1 MRNRLHSRRLR
12 GRLAVVAGVLVA
24 AAIGGP
30 ATAEAGTVTKV
41 YGVWPNGQAYY
52 YLRFAAAPGE
62 NNHLSVG
69 TVAGEI
75 RFQDSYP
82 ITSFTAGTCHTVP
95 PSDPGKPGGVGCTIA
110 GLTELQLLMGS
121 GANEATVVG
130 SQRTLM
136 SGVGASTN
144 EFTGGS
150 GQDWIFGAGG
160 RDILRGGAGT
170 DRLEARGGNDE
181 LHGGSGADLLKGEEG
196 TDSLDGGKDTDADVM
211 SGGLGVDTVTYGPRS
226 TAVNVS
232 LNAIADDGAPGEND
246 YAQPDIERVLGG
258 AGNDTIVAQAGD
270 FANLLDGA
278 PGNDSIVGGGGPD
291 DIIGRAGDDDLDG
304 GAGSDAMNGGD
315 DADLMRSGPG
325 ADFMAG
331 GAGRDTVSYATSS
344 ADVSADLDGEK
355 GDDGTTGEQDSIL
368 ADVELLIGS
377 PFADTLIGNG
387 SVNEIRGGGG
397 ADLIVG
403 RAAQDRLFGEG
414 AGDSIRSADGTV
426 DDVDCGDGNDSV
438 DSDAVDRLTACEAKA
453 GGQAGGGGSDGPG
466 ATGGSQLRIGPA
478 RVRLTGHGVARLR
491 VACAATATGGC
502 KGTLR
507 LRRKIAGKV
516 RTIGSRRF
524 SIAAGRRGV
533 VRVRVDRAVRR
544 RLTEAGLRVRAVA
557 RTSDAASA
565 SRSVGRFIRILPAR
579 AR

>member
-1 MRNRLHSRRLR
+1 M
-12 GRLAVVAGVLVA
+12 LVA
-24 AAIGGP
+24 AALGGP
-30 ATAEAGTVTKV
+30 ATADAGTVTKV
-41 YGVWPNGQAYY
+41 YGIWPNGEAYY
-52 YLRFAAAPGE
+52 HLRFAATPGE
-62 NNHLSVG
+62 NNHLSAG

-82 ITSFTAGTCHTVP
+82 ISSFTPGACHAVP

-110 GLTELQLLMGS
+110 GLTELQLLMGD
-121 GANEATVVG
+121 GANEATLLG
-130 SQRTLM
+130 SQRSLV
-136 SGVGASTN
+136 SGVGATSN

-150 GQDWIFGAGG
+150 GPDWILGWGG

-181 LHGGSGADLLKGEEG
+181 LHGGSGADLLKGEDGNDSVEG
-196 TDSLDGGKDTDADVM
+196 GNDVDADVM
-211 SGGLGVDTVTYGPRS
+211 TGGVGVDTLTYGPRS

-258 AGNDTIVAQAGD
+258 AGNDRIVAQAGD
-270 FANLLDGA
+270 FENLLDGA
-278 PGNDSIVGGGGPD
+278 SGNDTIEGGGGPD

-325 ADFMAG
+325 SDFMAG
-331 GAGRDTVSYATSS
+331 GAGRDTVSYATSG
-344 ADVSADLDGEK
+344 AGVNADLDNEK

-368 ADVELLIGS
+368 ADVEQLIGS

-397 ADLIVG
+397 GDLIVG
-403 RAAQDRLFGEG
+403 RAAQDRLFGQG

-426 DDVDCGDGNDSV
+426 DDVDCGDGDDSV
-438 DSDAVDRLTACEAKA
+438 DSDAIDRLTACEAKA
-453 GGQAGGGGSDGPG
+453 GAQGGGGGPDGPG

-478 RVRLTGHGVARLR
+478 RVRLTRRGVARLR
-491 VACAATATGGC
+491 VACAATTSGGC
-502 KGTLR
+502 EGTLR
-507 LRRKIAGKV
+507 LRRKIGGKV

-524 SIAAGRRGV
+524 SIATGRRAL
-533 VRVRVDRAVRR
+533 VRVRVDRAVRL

-557 RTSDAASA
+557 RTADAVSA
-565 SRSVGRFIRILPAR
+565 GRSVGRFIRILPPR
-579 AR
+579 AG